1 MTEQPYLGTTLLTP
15 KQKQRYA
22 TFLSAYAP
30 TLLSKNEAKDH
41 FYQELDEAL
50 QRIPSSEKNLLLG
63 DFNARVGKNHL
74 I

>member
-1 MTEQPYLGTTLLTP
+1 MVAEWQLISADPCMTEQPYLGTTLLTP

-41 FYQELDEAL
+41 FYEELDKAL
-50 QRIPSSEKNLLLG
+50 QRIPL
-63 DFNARVGKNHL
+63 RVSC
-74 I
+74 